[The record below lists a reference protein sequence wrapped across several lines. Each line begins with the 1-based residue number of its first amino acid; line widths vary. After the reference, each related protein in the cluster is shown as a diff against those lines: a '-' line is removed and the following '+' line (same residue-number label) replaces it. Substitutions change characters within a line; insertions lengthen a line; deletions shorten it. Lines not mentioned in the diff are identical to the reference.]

1 MFFRERNTRLM
12 LDVEKMLKF
21 YQLSEEYRKSYI
33 LKRAFL
39 KLAWRKHDK
48 IFYKYGC
55 DITPSCKINDIILRH
70 PIGIVIG
77 GGAILKKGVIVHQNV
92 TFGAARF
99 DENRRGISCNQIVG
113 ENTIICAGAKIL
125 GNIEIGKNCIIGA
138 NAVVTK
144 NIPDGKTVV
153 GYNKIIN

>member
-1 MFFRERNTRLM
+1 MFFKERNVKLISDIR
-12 LDVEKMLKF
+12 KMLRYYHLYEK
-21 YQLSEEYRKSYI
+21 YSKNYI
-33 LKRAFL
+33 LKRVFL

-55 DITPSCKINDIILRH
+55 DITPSAKLDDIVFRH

-99 DENRRGISCNQIVG
+99 DEKRRGISCKQIVG

-125 GNIEIGKNCIIGA
+125 GNIEIGKNCTIGA
-138 NAVVTK
+138 NAVITK
-144 NIPDGKTVV
+144 NISDGKTVV

>member
-1 MFFRERNTRLM
+1 MFFRERNTKLM
-12 LDVEKMLKF
+12 LDVKKMLKF
-21 YQLSEEYRKSYI
+21 YQLSEEYSKNYI
-33 LKRAFL
+33 LKRVFL

-55 DITPSCKINDIILRH
+55 DITPSCKVDDIIFRH

-77 GGAILKKGVIVHQNV
+77 GGARLKKGVIVHQNV

-99 DENRRGISCNQIVG
+99 DENRHGISCNQIVG

>member
-1 MFFRERNTRLM
+1 MFFRERNINLI
-12 LDVEKMLKF
+12 LDIKQMLKC
-21 YQLSEEYRKSYI
+21 YQLSEKYSRNYI
-33 LKRAFL
+33 LKRVFL
-39 KLAWRKHDK
+39 KLAWIKHDK

-55 DITPSCKINDIILRH
+55 DITPSCKMDNIILRH

-77 GGAILKKGVIVHQNV
+77 GGAILKKGVIIHQNV

-99 DENRRGISCNQIVG
+99 DENRRGIPCKQLVG
-113 ENTIICAGAKIL
+113 ENTIICTGAKIL

-138 NAVVTK
+138 NAVITK
-144 NIPDGKTVV
+144 NIPDGKTAV